1 MTAFRWIIPAL
12 WLVFLAYWAI
22 SAIGVKR
29 SVGATARWKRGALRL
44 AIIVVVI
51 IVFSI
56 PNVHRALRLAQ
67 AHLSGPF
74 AGATGSAFVVL
85 GLGLAIFAR
94 AYLGRNWGTPMSRK
108 ENPELVSGG
117 PYAFIRHPIY
127 AGILLA
133 MLGSAIAENIVWAV
147 LLIPFGAYFFY
158 CARREEA
165 LMSEQFPVEYRAY
178 QRRTKMFVPLVL

>member
-1 MTAFRWIIPAL
+1 MTVLRWIIPAL
-12 WLVFLAYWAI
+12 WLVFLVYWAI

-29 SVGATARWKRGALRL
+29 SIRGTAWWKQAALRL
-44 AIIVVVI
+44 AIIAVVI
-51 IVFSI
+51 IIVSI

-74 AGATGSAFVVL
+74 AGAIGTALVGL
-85 GLGLAIFAR
+85 GFGLAISAR
-94 AYLGRNWGTPMSRK
+94 VNLGRNWGTPMSRK

-133 MLGSAIAENIVWAV
+133 MLGSAIGENLVFALV
-147 LLIPFGAYFFY
+147 LIPFGAYFFY
-158 CARREEA
+158 TARREEA
-165 LMSEQFPVEYRAY
+165 LMTEQFPAEYRAY
-178 QRRTKMFVPLVL
+178 QQRTKMFVPFVL